1 MNDATSKSQSSTI
14 IITTTVVTIIISG
27 LWALFWTHDKQLT
40 GQNALAYLDRV
51 EALEQQ
57 LQRGSAH
64 EQDLLNRYIEVLEV
78 NVALE
83 KALATSATKL
93 EYIQENL
100 TAYQMGDWEK
110 KYLQEKGSNE
120 QIFESMARL
129 EEAAEHFDEIQETLI
144 LDHQKTLDSE
154 RNKYLKQID
163 ELNSKL
169 TASTKVS
176 KKTKK
181 QALPVIKQAKTS
193 TKKNP
198 ADYRS
203 ARLLSLINNTN
214 DLSSRKK
221 LDILNKVIP
230 TVPNGITT
238 SELTKLTSGME
249 SEDVLSLIISS
260 ERHIQKTKNKKSVT
274 LLLSKMNSH
283 DAGIASELLIN

>member
-1 MNDATSKSQSSTI
+1 MDNATSKSQSSTI
-14 IITTTVVTIIISG
+14 IKTAIIVAIFISG
-27 LWALFWTHDKQLT
+27 LWAMFWTHDKKHNDQS
-40 GQNALAYLDRV
+40 ALAYLDRV

-57 LQRGSAH
+57 LQQENAD
-64 EQDLLNRYIEVLEV
+64 EQDMLNRYLEVLEV
-78 NVALE
+78 NVSLE
-83 KALATSATKL
+83 KALAANAAKL
-93 EYIQENL
+93 EYLQENL
-100 TAYQMGDWEK
+100 SAHQIGDWER

-129 EEAAEHFDEIQETLI
+129 EEEAEHFEEIQETLI
-144 LDHQKTLDSE
+144 LDHQKTLESE

-163 ELNSKL
+163 KLNSKL
-169 TASTKVS
+169 MASAKVS

-181 QALPVIKQAKTS
+181 QASPVIKQAKTT

-198 ADYRS
+198 PDYRT

-230 TVPNGITT
+230 TVPDGITT
-238 SELTKLTSGME
+238 SELTRLTSGMD
-249 SEDVLSLIISS
+249 SEDILSLIISS
-260 ERHIQKTKNKKSVT
+260 ERHIQKTKNKKSIS

-283 DAGIASELLIN
+283 DAGVASGLLIN